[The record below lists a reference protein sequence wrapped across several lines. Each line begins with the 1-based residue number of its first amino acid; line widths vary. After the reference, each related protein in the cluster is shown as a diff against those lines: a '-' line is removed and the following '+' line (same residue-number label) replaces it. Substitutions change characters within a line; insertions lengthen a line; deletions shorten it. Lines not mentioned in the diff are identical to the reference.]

1 MLAMPAFHAQILVF
15 IVFMLALQAFYAQI
29 FEAILL
35 KSAAIAGFG
44 LQISWIFVAFLA
56 PKIAASA
63 VFLIYAILT
72 AANIFRCVSHH
83 KIIPSIACFAC
94 YFSQIACYDAW
105 HCSFLKSA
113 VLHSKSA

>member
-44 LQISWIFVAFLA
+44 DELSA
-56 PKIAASA
+56 PIMS
-63 VFLIYAILT
+63 L
-72 AANIFRCVSHH
+72 
-83 KIIPSIACFAC
+83 
-94 YFSQIACYDAW
+94 
-105 HCSFLKSA
+105 
-113 VLHSKSA
+113 